1 MMRMFL
7 ALLVLLAAPVQAND
21 DDDHDRARAAF
32 ERGAILP
39 LSQIT
44 AIATGRFGGHVI
56 EVEFDEDDGRYLYE
70 LEMITGSGRVIEVE
84 IDATS
89 GRILEVEKD

>member
-1 MMRMFL
+1 MTRMFL
-7 ALLVLLAAPVQAND
+7 AFLVLLAAPVQASD

-32 ERGAILP
+32 ERGVILP

-44 AIATGRFGGHVI
+44 AIATDRFGGRVI

-84 IDATS
+84 IDAGT
-89 GRILEVEKD
+89 GRILKVEND